1 MAQDRDGFVDYTQG
15 STDGGT
21 TGDLSNYY
29 TKSQTTSLVTASVAS
44 GNRRDELQAGYKA
57 AYATSYVE
65 PTIVGGKITEIGIW
79 TNSGKG
85 TKLYTKSLEYS
96 GDLLIGVVMTDE
108 ISGQS
113 ESKALT
119 YLDGVWKSTNISY
132 GA

>member
-1 MAQDRDGFVDYTQG
+1 MATDRDGFVDYTQG
-15 STDGGT
+15 DTSGGT

-29 TKSQTTSLVTASVAS
+29 TKAQTSSLVALSVAS
-44 GNRRDELQAGYKA
+44 GNKRDELSLGYKA

-85 TKLYTKSLEYS
+85 TKLYTKTFTYT
-96 GDLLIGVVMTDE
+96 GDLLVGISLVDE
-108 ISGQS
+108 LNGQH
-113 ESKALT
+113 EDKGFT
-119 YLDGVWKSTNISY
+119 YLDGAWKSTNISY